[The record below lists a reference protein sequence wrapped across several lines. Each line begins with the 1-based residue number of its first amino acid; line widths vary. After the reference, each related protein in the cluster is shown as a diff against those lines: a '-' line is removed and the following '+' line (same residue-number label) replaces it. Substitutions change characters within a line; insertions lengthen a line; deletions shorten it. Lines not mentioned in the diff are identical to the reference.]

1 MNPLTTT
8 VPPARLA
15 RERRV
20 HSPLLQILE
29 ITRTAISYTLRGH
42 MSSSSL
48 IKHTQV
54 HQGPPFPHMDIPG
67 CRDVQISNE
76 AFPASSA
83 PVLSLPL
90 NIARSLLAA
99 LMYIEAL

>member
-1 MNPLTTT
+1 MFPNPFSDASPILDGTRLDSFDCEEAVNPLTTT

-15 RERRV
+15 RERTRR
-20 HSPLLQILE
+20 SSLLQILE

-67 CRDVQISNE
+67 CRDVQIS
-76 AFPASSA
+76 
-83 PVLSLPL
+83 
-90 NIARSLLAA
+90 
-99 LMYIEAL
+99 